1 MQSLAVKFL
10 RATVLALILLLA
22 PSASAQVASANLTG
36 QVVDPSGAAIP
47 NATVIAQNVATN
59 LAQSAATNGEGVYL
73 ISALPPGQY
82 TLKVE
87 APGFRS
93 YVQSGIV
100 LPVSLTTTQNV
111 VMQLGKREET
121 ITVTERAA
129 LINTASAEL
138 GATVNETTVTQL
150 PLNGRDPS
158 SLVLLAPGVTNVL
171 NGNGYIQPGFS
182 FPTEA
187 GASASGGRQG
197 STYYLLDGVPN
208 MDNYLGLDAPFPNAD
223 ATEEFR
229 VITNNFDA
237 RYGFAP
243 GAVVSIETT
252 SGSNRFHGN
261 AFEFYRD
268 KYFNAANLF
277 SHAVDPLHRN
287 QFGGSLGGPVEKN
300 KLFFFSNYQGT
311 RSSSASTANYAQT
324 PTTAMLAGDFSGIC
338 SPAPCTS
345 ETLNP
350 PFGIVSGKPNQID
363 PSLYNPVSVTITTTG
378 LPLGQQSNGALYY
391 AGATIIN
398 SFNENTSKL
407 DYNISDKQRLSLR
420 SFINYL
426 TQPSGDVNGNI
437 LSVLILSPWSYA
449 FKEKMEYY
457 NEVLTHTWTLNPTTI
472 NTFSLFWT
480 QMSAHNAA
488 ATNDSSGKPM
498 CWSRYI
504 EINEL
509 GCYFEGFNVNGQF
522 QTGWTEPSQEVRTTY
537 GLYDTF
543 SKTVGKHFF
552 SVGADLQHQFAEE
565 LTQYPTE
572 PILTFYNTFTGNSM
586 ADFLLGDLGNYQQGA
601 GEIARVAGW
610 QPGIFAQD
618 QFRVRP
624 NLTLTYGL
632 RWDPN
637 FPPST
642 GGRGAAFVAGQQST
656 MFPNAPAGLV
666 FPGDTGVTNGLMQTT
681 TAYWEPRL
689 GVAWQ
694 PSFLS
699 KTSIRA
705 SFGTFTSPL
714 MYSMYNHTADI
725 APYSPYYNF
734 YASTAVGPI
743 PLDHPWSYFSGTGGV
758 SPFPPFA
765 STSYKPP
772 ASSTFSTPISLPM
785 IFENNFHLGTTQSWN
800 LSIERE
806 LGFNTLVR
814 AAYVGS
820 QSYHLSTIDDLN
832 PGIYAN
838 GGARTT
844 YPNFGEIL
852 TDLSNGT
859 ASYHALQLTV
869 DKRLSHGLQFQS
881 NFTWSK
887 AIDDSSSGNISFGET
902 GNALPDPFDITYNRG
917 ISDLNYPFLWVSNFV
932 YTTPSLSHQKG
943 FVKQALGTW
952 ELTAIVTLES
962 GHAFGI
968 ASGANNNSGT
978 QQYNDRA
985 SLVPNQPFDLKQGSK
1000 SHWLN
1005 EYFNTAAFTN
1015 NAPGTFG
1022 DTSRNMFHGPYENT
1036 MDLGIFK
1043 DFTIVEGYSLQLRL
1057 EMFNALNH
1065 PCYSTPGGTVTW
1077 GNFGEI
1083 TGLAVNPRVL
1093 QLGMK
1098 FTF

>member
-1 MQSLAVKFL
+1 
-10 RATVLALILLLA
+10 
-22 PSASAQVASANLTG
+22 
-36 QVVDPSGAAIP
+36 
-47 NATVIAQNVATN
+47 
-59 LAQSAATNGEGVYL
+59 
-73 ISALPPGQY
+73 
-82 TLKVE
+82 
-87 APGFRS
+87 
-93 YVQSGIV
+93 
-100 LPVSLTTTQNV
+100 
-111 VMQLGKREET
+111 
-121 ITVTERAA
+121 
-129 LINTASAEL
+129 
-138 GATVNETTVTQL
+138 
-150 PLNGRDPS
+150 
-158 SLVLLAPGVTNVL
+158 VTNVL
-171 NGNGYIQPGFS
+171 NSNGYIQPGFS

-223 ATEEFR
+223 ATQEFR

-252 SGSNRFHGN
+252 SGSNRLHGN

-268 KYFNAANLF
+268 KTLNAANLF
-277 SHAVDPLHRN
+277 SNAVDPLHRN
-287 QFGGSLGGPVEKN
+287 QFGGSLGGPILKN
-300 KLFFFSNYQGT
+300 KLFFFANYQGT
-311 RSSSASTANYAQT
+311 RSSSATTANYAQT
-324 PTTAMLAGDFSGIC
+324 PTAAMLNGDFSGIC

-345 ETLNP
+345 ETLNA
-350 PFGIVSGKPNQID
+350 PFGPANGKFNQID
-363 PSLYNPVSVTITTTG
+363 PSLFNPVSVTITKTG

-398 SFNENTSKL
+398 SFNEYTAKL
-407 DYNISDKQRLSLR
+407 DYNISDKQRVSLR
-420 SFINYL
+420 SFVNYF

-449 FKEKMEYY
+449 FNERMEYY

-488 ATNDSSGKPM
+488 ATNDSSGQPM

-504 EINEL
+504 NINEL

-543 SKTVGKHFF
+543 SKTLGKHFLSF
-552 SVGADLQHQFAEE
+552 GADLQHQFAEE
-565 LTQYPTE
+565 LTQYPTQ
-572 PILTFYNTFTGNSM
+572 PILTFYNTFTGNSL

-601 GEIARVAGW
+601 GEISRVAGW
-610 QPGIFAQD
+610 QPGFFAQD
-618 QFRVRP
+618 QFRLRP

-637 FPPST
+637 IPPST
-642 GGRGAAFVAGQQST
+642 GGRGAAFVAGDQST
-656 MFPNAPAGLV
+656 VFPNAPAGLV
-666 FPGDTGVTNGLMQTT
+666 FPGDKGVTNGLMPTT
-681 TAYWEPRL
+681 YAYWEPRL

-694 PSFLS
+694 PSSLS
-699 KTSIRA
+699 RTSIRA
-705 SFGTFTSPL
+705 GLGTFTSPL

-734 YASTAVGPI
+734 YASTAGGPI
-743 PLDHPWSYFSGTGGV
+743 SLDNPWSYFPGTGGV

-765 STSYKPP
+765 SPSYKPP

-785 IFENNFHLGTTQSWN
+785 IFENNFHVGTTQSWN
-800 LSIERE
+800 LSIEHE
-806 LGFNTLVR
+806 FGFNTLVR

-838 GGARTT
+838 GGNRTT
-844 YPNFGEIL
+844 YPNFGQIL

-869 DKRLSHGLQFQS
+869 DKRVSHGLQFQS

-887 AIDDSSSGNISFGET
+887 AIDDSSSGNISFSET
-902 GNALPDPFDITYNRG
+902 GNALPDPFNITYNRG
-917 ISDLNYPFLWVSNFV
+917 ISDLNFPFIWVSNFV
-932 YTTPSLSHQKG
+932 YTTPSLSRQNP
-943 FVKQALGTW
+943 FVKQALGGW
-952 ELTAIVTLES
+952 ELTAIVTLQS
-962 GHAFGI
+962 GNPFSI

-985 SLVPNQPFDLKQGSK
+985 DFVSGQAFDMKQGPK

-1005 EYFNTAAFTN
+1005 EYFNTAAFAN

-1022 DTSRNMFHGPYENT
+1022 DTARNMFTGPYKNT

-1043 DFTIVEGYSLQLRL
+1043 DFPIVERYSLQFRC
-1057 EMFNALNH
+1057 EMFNGLNH
-1065 PCYSTPGGTVTW
+1065 PSYSTPGGTVTW

-1083 TGLAVNPRVL
+1083 TGLAVNPRVV
-1093 QLGMK
+1093 QFGMK

>member
-1 MQSLAVKFL
+1 
-10 RATVLALILLLA
+10 
-22 PSASAQVASANLTG
+22 
-36 QVVDPSGAAIP
+36 
-47 NATVIAQNVATN
+47 
-59 LAQSAATNGEGVYL
+59 
-73 ISALPPGQY
+73 
-82 TLKVE
+82 
-87 APGFRS
+87 
-93 YVQSGIV
+93 
-100 LPVSLTTTQNV
+100 
-111 VMQLGKREET
+111 
-121 ITVTERAA
+121 
-129 LINTASAEL
+129 
-138 GATVNETTVTQL
+138 
-150 PLNGRDPS
+150 
-158 SLVLLAPGVTNVL
+158 
-171 NGNGYIQPGFS
+171 
-182 FPTEA
+182 
-187 GASASGGRQG
+187 
-197 STYYLLDGVPN
+197 
-208 MDNYLGLDAPFPNAD
+208 
-223 ATEEFR
+223 
-229 VITNNFDA
+229 
-237 RYGFAP
+237 
-243 GAVVSIETT
+243 
-252 SGSNRFHGN
+252 
-261 AFEFYRD
+261 
-268 KYFNAANLF
+268 
-277 SHAVDPLHRN
+277 
-287 QFGGSLGGPVEKN
+287 
-300 KLFFFSNYQGT
+300 
-311 RSSSASTANYAQT
+311 
-324 PTTAMLAGDFSGIC
+324 
-338 SPAPCTS
+338 
-345 ETLNP
+345 
-350 PFGIVSGKPNQID
+350 
-363 PSLYNPVSVTITTTG
+363 
-378 LPLGQQSNGALYY
+378 
-391 AGATIIN
+391 
-398 SFNENTSKL
+398 
-407 DYNISDKQRLSLR
+407 
-420 SFINYL
+420 
-426 TQPSGDVNGNI
+426 
-437 LSVLILSPWSYA
+437 
-449 FKEKMEYY
+449 
-457 NEVLTHTWTLNPTTI
+457 
-472 NTFSLFWT
+472 
-480 QMSAHNAA
+480 
-488 ATNDSSGKPM
+488 
-498 CWSRYI
+498 
-504 EINEL
+504 
-509 GCYFEGFNVNGQF
+509 
-522 QTGWTEPSQEVRTTY
+522 
-537 GLYDTF
+537 
-543 SKTVGKHFF
+543 
-552 SVGADLQHQFAEE
+552 
-565 LTQYPTE
+565 
-572 PILTFYNTFTGNSM
+572 M

-642 GGRGAAFVAGQQST
+642 GGRGAAFVAGQQSA

-666 FPGDTGVTNGLMQTT
+666 FPGDKGVGNGLMQTT

-743 PLDHPWSYFSGTGGV
+743 PLAHPWSYFPGTGGV

-806 LGFNTLVR
+806 FGFNTLIR

-820 QSYHLSTIDDLN
+820 QSYHLSTIADQN
-832 PGIYAN
+832 PGVYAN
-838 GGARTT
+838 GGGRTT
-844 YPNFGEIL
+844 YPNFGQIL

-859 ASYHALQLTV
+859 ASYHALQFTV
-869 DKRLSHGLQFQS
+869 DKRTSHGLQFQS

-887 AIDDSSSGNISFGET
+887 AIDDSSSGNISFSQI
-902 GNALPDPFDITYNRG
+902 GNTLHDIFNITYDRG
-917 ISDLNYPFLWVSNFV
+917 ISDLNFPFIWVSNFV

-943 FVKQALGTW
+943 LVKQALGTW

-962 GHAFGI
+962 GKAFSI
-968 ASGANNNSGT
+968 MSGANNNSGT
-978 QQYNDRA
+978 QQWNDRA
-985 SLVPNQPFDLKQGSK
+985 SLVPNQPFDLKQGPK

-1022 DTSRNMFHGPYENT
+1022 NTSRNMFHGPYENT

-1065 PCYSTPGGTVTW
+1065 PCYSAPGGTVTW